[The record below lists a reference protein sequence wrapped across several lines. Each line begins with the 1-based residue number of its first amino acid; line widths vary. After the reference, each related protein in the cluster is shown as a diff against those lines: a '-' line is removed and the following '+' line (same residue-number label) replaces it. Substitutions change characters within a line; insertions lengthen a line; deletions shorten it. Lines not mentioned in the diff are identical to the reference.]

1 MMPVTDRAQT
11 LDDDPRAAVRHQ
23 PRPALRPIGAG
34 ETALIVVLAV
44 ALGLATAVLLP
55 PDLVPSSKSP
65 ATTFDPRR

>member
-1 MMPVTDRAQT
+1 MMPVTDRAEP
-11 LDDDPRAAVRHQ
+11 LDDDPRFGMRHQ

-55 PDLVPSSKSP
+55 PDLVPAGEVVQDTDSG
-65 ATTFDPRR
+65 R

>member
-11 LDDDPRAAVRHQ
+11 LDDDPRFGVRYP

-55 PDLVPSSKSP
+55 PDLVP
-65 ATTFDPRR
+65 AGGAAQDTDPGR

>member
-1 MMPVTDRAQT
+1 MMPVTDRAQI
-11 LDDDPRAAVRHQ
+11 LDDDPHSGMRHQ

-55 PDLVPSSKSP
+55 PDLVP
-65 ATTFDPRR
+65 AGGTAQDTEQGR

>member
-11 LDDDPRAAVRHQ
+11 LDEDARSGVRYQ
-23 PRPALRPIGAG
+23 PRPALRPIGTG

-55 PDLVPSSKSP
+55 PDLVP
-65 ATTFDPRR
+65 AGGAAQDMDQGR